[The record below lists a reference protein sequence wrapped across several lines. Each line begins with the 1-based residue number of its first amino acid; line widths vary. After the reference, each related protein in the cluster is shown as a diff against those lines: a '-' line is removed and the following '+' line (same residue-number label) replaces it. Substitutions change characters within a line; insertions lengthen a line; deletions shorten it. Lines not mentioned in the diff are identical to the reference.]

1 MNLDHFKTF
10 IFFPEPLRQFKQYF
24 LNNTSFEVCFDAP
37 FTHTLCF
44 VVRVENKVHIVNIV

>member
-10 IFFPEPLRQFKQYF
+10 IFFPEPLRQFKQVF

-44 VVRVENKVHIVNIV
+44 VVRVENKVDIVNIV